1 MHLAATNLQH
11 DKRVNTQ
18 YLVLAFNMGIDISLL
33 CQKKKNLPVVLD
45 IMLSCYNAINWILL
59 LLRIWLLLN
68 SQIWQV

>member
-33 CQKKKNLPVVLD
+33 CQKKKKIYQLF
-45 IMLSCYNAINWILL
+45 
-59 LLRIWLLLN
+59 
-68 SQIWQV
+68 